1 MRKTLYLKLI
11 FAYVLFAFFSFLVV
25 AIFVSNMTY
34 NHIKK
39 NKADALY
46 KEANLVANTYAT
58 DLYNNEASL
67 DSVQTQLSALETY
80 LDATV
85 WIINPSGRILLDS
98 SAPLDVD
105 SIIMIDGFTPTVTAD
120 SYYTEGKFLG

>member
-39 NKADALY
+39 DKADALY

-105 SIIMIDGFTPTVTAD
+105 SIIMIDGVTPTVTAD
-120 SYYTEGKFLG
+120 S